1 MASVPPTRYAK
12 AGDLNIAYQVL
23 GDGQLD
29 LVNVHGW
36 VSNLET
42 LWDQPALARFNRR
55 LASFSRLILFDKRD
69 TGLSDRVAK
78 VATLEERMDDVR
90 AVMDAVGSEQ
100 AALLGYFDAAPMCA
114 LFAATYPE
122 RTRALV
128 LSSAFPKYTR
138 DPELPW
144 APEPDLLLGM
154 AEGWEAGSWGG
165 GEDLFLVAPT
175 VANDEAFRAW
185 WARNE
190 RISASPSAAAALL
203 RMLVEIDVRPIL
215 PSIRV
220 PTLVVHRAGEI
231 LVDPRSGRYM
241 ADHIP
246 GARFLKLQG
255 VDALPYVADADALL
269 DAVQEFLTGSRP
281 VSETDRVL
289 TTVLFTDIVDSTR
302 LASSF
307 GDHRWRATLDDH
319 DELAGRLLDQ
329 FRGRLIK
336 STGDGLLATF
346 DGPARAI
353 RCAHALREGVRRL
366 GLELRAG
373 LHTGEIEVRQDDIGG
388 IAVHIGQR
396 ICSLAQPAEVLV
408 SRTVADLVAG
418 SGLGF
423 VARGEHELKGV
434 PGSWA
439 LFAASG

>member
-1 MASVPPTRYAK
+1 
-12 AGDLNIAYQVL
+12 
-23 GDGQLD
+23 
-29 LVNVHGW
+29 
-36 VSNLET
+36 
-42 LWDQPALARFNRR
+42 
-55 LASFSRLILFDKRD
+55 
-69 TGLSDRVAK
+69 
-78 VATLEERMDDVR
+78 
-90 AVMDAVGSEQ
+90 
-100 AALLGYFDAAPMCA
+100 
-114 LFAATYPE
+114 
-122 RTRALV
+122 
-128 LSSAFPKYTR
+128 
-138 DPELPW
+138 
-144 APEPDLLLGM
+144 
-154 AEGWEAGSWGG
+154 
-165 GEDLFLVAPT
+165 
-175 VANDEAFRAW
+175 
-185 WARNE
+185 
-190 RISASPSAAAALL
+190 
-203 RMLVEIDVRPIL
+203 MLVEIDVRPIL

-246 GARFLKLQG
+246 DARFLKLQG

-289 TTVLFTDIVDSTR
+289 TTVLFTDIVDSTK

-353 RCAHALREGVRRL
+353 RCAHALREAVRRL

-423 VARGEHELKGV
+423 VDRGEHELKGV
-434 PGSWA
+434 RGSWA